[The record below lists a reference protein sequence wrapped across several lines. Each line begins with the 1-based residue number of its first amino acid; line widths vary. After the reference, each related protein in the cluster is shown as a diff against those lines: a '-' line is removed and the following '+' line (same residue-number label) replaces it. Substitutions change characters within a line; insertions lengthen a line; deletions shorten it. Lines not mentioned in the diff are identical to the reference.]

1 MDLSKKGADLMAP
14 ILLSQWMKDK
24 RNPWMIIMFIGLS
37 IMATLMFGANV
48 DSKIKIDIFTEDGSV
63 DETEAKWI
71 ELLNQNDTFEFRIQD
86 EQTARKKVREGRADL
101 AVKLVS
107 DDYRIIAAM
116 DNPYVQLADQ
126 HLRTVYE
133 REMLLRAAAATVQ
146 DETKFREHIHS
157 YMEKPPL
164 RLQSE
169 SQGGGE
175 LVRHD
180 MGLQLLFGFSLFLV
194 MFTVGFKVNTITKDK
209 ASGVWNR
216 LILSPVR
223 KTEMYMGHLLYSSLI
238 GVLQIIIVLLI
249 FRYGFGFDLG
259 DQYGLLLLVIVI
271 YTLTIVA
278 LSMLLVGILQSP
290 EQFGTLF
297 PSIIPIMPLISG
309 IYMPPGTITNPIL
322 LGIAEVIPLTHAMTA
337 LTGIA
342 VYGNGIA
349 DLWIPISKLLLIGVL
364 CMGIGINLMERR
376 HV

>member
-1 MDLSKKGADLMAP
+1 MAP
-14 ILLSQWMKDK
+14 ILLSQWMKEK

-37 IMATLMFGANV
+37 ILATLMFGGNV
-48 DSKIKIDIFTEDGSV
+48 DSKIKIDIFTEDGV
-63 DETEAKWI
+63 LDESEAKWI
-71 ELLNQNDTFEFRIQD
+71 ELANQNDTFEFRVQD

-116 DNPYVQLADQ
+116 DNPYVQLVDQ

-133 REMLLRAAAATVQ
+133 RELQLQAAAANVQ
-146 DETKFREHIHS
+146 DEMKLREHVYA

-169 SQGGGE
+169 SLGGGE
-175 LVRHD
+175 LVRHN
-180 MGLQLLFGFSLFLV
+180 MGLQLLFGFTLFLV
-194 MFTVGFKVNTITKDK
+194 MFTIGFKVNTITKDK

-223 KTEMYMGHLLYSSLI
+223 KTEMYLGHLLYSSVI
-238 GVLQIIIVLLI
+238 GVLQIILVLLI
-249 FRYGFGFDLG
+249 FRYGFDYELG
-259 DQYGLLLLVIVI
+259 DQYGLLLLVIVT

-278 LSMLLVGILQSP
+278 LCMLLVGILQSP

-309 IYMPPGTITNPIL
+309 VYMPPGTITNPIL
-322 LGIAEVIPLTHAMTA
+322 LGIAEVIPLTHAMKA

-342 VYGNGIA
+342 VYGYGIE

>member
-1 MDLSKKGADLMAP
+1 MAP
-14 ILLSQWMKDK
+14 ILISQWMKEK

-37 IMATLMFGANV
+37 ILATLMFGGKA
-48 DSKIKIDIFTEDGSV
+48 DSKIKIDIFTADGAV
-63 DETEAKWI
+63 DESEAKWI
-71 ELLNQNDTFEFRIQD
+71 EWLNQNDTFEFRMED

-116 DNPYVQLADQ
+116 DNPYAQLADQ

-133 REMLLRAAAATVQ
+133 REQQLRAAAANVQ
-146 DETKFREHIHS
+146 DEAKFREHVYA
-157 YMEKPPL
+157 YMETPPL

-175 LVRHD
+175 LVSHD

-223 KTEMYMGHLLYSSLI
+223 KTEMYMGHLLYSSVI
-238 GVLQIIIVLLI
+238 GVLQIILVLLI

-259 DQYGLLLLVIVI
+259 DQYGLLLLVTVI
-271 YTLTIVA
+271 HILTIVA
-278 LSMLLVGILQSP
+278 LSMLFVGILQSP

-297 PSIIPIMPLISG
+297 PSIIPILPLISG
-309 IYMPPGTITNPIL
+309 VYMPPGTITNPIL
-322 LGIAEVIPLTHAMTA
+322 LGIAEAIPLTHAMKA

-342 VYGNGIA
+342 VYGYGIA

>member
-1 MDLSKKGADLMAP
+1 MAP

-37 IMATLMFGANV
+37 ILATLMFGANV
-48 DSKIKIDIFTEDGSV
+48 DSKIKIDIFTEDGLV
-63 DETEAKWI
+63 DESEAKWI

-86 EQTARKKVREGRADL
+86 EQTAKKKVREGRADL

-116 DNPYVQLADQ
+116 DTPYVQLADQ

-133 REMLLRAAAATVQ
+133 RERQLRAAAANVQ
-146 DETKFREHIHS
+146 DEAKFREHVYA

-238 GVLQIIIVLLI
+238 GVLQIIMVLLI
-249 FRYGFGFDLG
+249 FRYGFGFNLG

-309 IYMPPGTITNPIL
+309 VYMPPGTITNPIL